1 MGSFLRDVN
10 YQAIVA
16 KPVVTVPGTNQ
27 VAFDTT
33 LDRVGGIY
41 VGGAG
46 TVVVKMAGDST
57 GTLVTFSG
65 VAAGTFLPIQV
76 VYISSTS
83 SATNLI
89 ALF

>member
-16 KPVVTVPGTNQ
+16 KPVVVTPGTNQ

-33 LDRVGGIY
+33 LERVGGIY

-46 TVVVKMAGDST
+46 TVIVKMAGDST

>member
-1 MGSFLRDVN
+1 MASFLRDVN

-16 KPVVTVPGTNQ
+16 KPVVFVPGTNQ

-41 VGGAG
+41 VGGGG

-57 GTLVTFSG
+57 GTLVSFVG
-65 VAAGTFLPIQV
+65 VTAGTFLPIQV